1 MLTDLLTYSI
11 SLKYYISGDLRGTII
26 LMKFW
31 QMISVFQVSF
41 QAQSMRQ
48 KCANPEG
55 YQLFVGM
62 THDLDFGLFVRNH
75 WFLRNG
81 VSKFNTI
88 RSSEVYENLERFD
101 FLLSFIVLFFHCWG
115 FYVYNVH
122 TKEGYNKNFLAWIFV
137 SDSGFPWVSSLKK
150 EQQK

>member
-1 MLTDLLTYSI
+1 M
-11 SLKYYISGDLRGTII
+11 
-26 LMKFW
+26 W
-31 QMISVFQVSF
+31 
-41 QAQSMRQ
+41 Q

-88 RSSEVYENLERFD
+88 WSSEVYENLERFD
-101 FLLSFIVLFFHCWG
+101 FFIVFYLGFFSLLRILC
-115 FYVYNVH
+115 VH
-122 TKEGYNKNFLAWIFV
+122 TKEGYNKNFLAWIFLA
-137 SDSGFPWVSSLKK
+137 DSGFRWVSSLEI
-150 EQQK
+150 EQQKIELKLIYYTHRLIGTIYDLEKLNLKRLHELL

>member
-1 MLTDLLTYSI
+1 M
-11 SLKYYISGDLRGTII
+11 
-26 LMKFW
+26 
-31 QMISVFQVSF
+31 SF

-48 KCANPEG
+48 KCTNPEG

-101 FLLSFIVLFFHCWG
+101 FLLFCFFTAEDIMCTMYIQKKGTIRIFWPG
-115 FYVYNVH
+115 FLWVTLGFH
-122 TKEGYNKNFLAWIFV
+122 ELALW
-137 SDSGFPWVSSLKK
+137 KK
-150 EQQK
+150 EQQKIELKFIYYTHRLIWTIYELKTIAWTSLIL

>member
-1 MLTDLLTYSI
+1 MVHILFYGFTA
-11 SLKYYISGDLRGTII
+11 SLKYHISGDLRGTII

-115 FYVYNVH
+115 FYVYIQKKGTIRIFWPGFLWVTVGFHELALWKKN
-122 TKEGYNKNFLAWIFV
+122 NK
-137 SDSGFPWVSSLKK
+137 K
-150 EQQK
+150 

>member
-1 MLTDLLTYSI
+1 MS
-11 SLKYYISGDLRGTII
+11 YISGDLRGTII

-88 RSSEVYENLERFD
+88 RSSEVYETLERFD
-101 FLLSFIVLFFHCWG
+101 FFFIVFYWFFFHCWG
-115 FYVYNVH
+115 FYVYIQKKG
-122 TKEGYNKNFLAWIFV
+122 TIRIFWPGFFLLTV
-137 SDSGFPWVSSLKK
+137 GFDDLALWK
-150 EQQK
+150 

>member
-1 MLTDLLTYSI
+1 M
-11 SLKYYISGDLRGTII
+11 
-26 LMKFW
+26 
-31 QMISVFQVSF
+31 SF
-41 QAQSMRQ
+41 QAQSMKQ
-48 KCANPEG
+48 KCTNPEG

-62 THDLDFGLFVRNH
+62 THDLDFGLLVRNH

-101 FLLSFIVLFFHCWG
+101 FLLSFIVVVFSLLRILC
-115 FYVYNVH
+115 VH

-137 SDSGFPWVSSLKK
+137 SDIGFPWVSSLKK
-150 EQQK
+150 EQQKIELEFIYYTHRLIWTIYDLEKRWHENFFNTVIQ